1 MEVIKNDF
9 PILVNNDIAYLDS
22 AATTQKPNEV
32 INSVKEFYEKYNANP
47 HRGAYSLS
55 IEATQIYENTRDKIA
70 KFINSKNREEI
81 IFSKNATE
89 ALNLIA
95 YSYGMENL
103 KENDEIIQEIETTN
117 KTEILFFSDKQC
129 LYKVKAHE
137 LAECKASSLGEYLNN
152 ILPMEQDEKIVYML
166 EPNGYKGYML
176 FAYENGKIAKIEMS
190 AYETK
195 TFRRKLVNAY
205 SNKAQLAKMLY
216 ISEDTDVVLIRDID
230 KAMLVNSELVPQKQT
245 KSSGGVQIYTLKKN
259 SKLTNMMYM
268 TDFKSENIEYY
279 RSTKI
284 PATGHFINEQDKIDN
299 DIPRQIG
306 LFE

>member
-1 MEVIKNDF
+1 MAELHEILKNEDLVDNIIVDDLQEVSKKYGVPRKTD
-9 PILVNNDIAYLDS
+9 
-22 AATTQKPNEV
+22 V
-32 INSVKEFYEKYNANP
+32 IY
-47 HRGAYSLS
+47 H
-55 IEATQIYENTRDKIA
+55 
-70 KFINSKNREEI
+70 EEI
-81 IFSKNATE
+81 KKITKE
-89 ALNLIA
+89 DLIEN
-95 YSYGMENL
+95 YGIKLFLTKENYFKKITLVSLRSASEQKL